1 MFVCIVSSL
10 EQVHSSD
17 DTLVAFKLCRYN
29 IRVRIL
35 YLWHIYVSGEKLNM
49 ERFNSLGVI
58 EEVSKRPLEEIDAFF
73 VELEVIFASPSFTK
87 EEVVEA
93 IRRFIP
99 NFEHEEKG
107 KNLDQK
113 M

>member
-1 MFVCIVSSL
+1 M
-10 EQVHSSD
+10 
-17 DTLVAFKLCRYN
+17 
-29 IRVRIL
+29 
-35 YLWHIYVSGEKLNM
+35 NM

>member
-1 MFVCIVSSL
+1 M
-10 EQVHSSD
+10 
-17 DTLVAFKLCRYN
+17 
-29 IRVRIL
+29 
-35 YLWHIYVSGEKLNM
+35 NM

-58 EEVSKRPLEEIDAFF
+58 EEVSKRLLEEIDAFF
-73 VELEVIFASPSFTK
+73 VELEAIFASPFFTK

-107 KNLDQK
+107 RNLDQK